1 MYFCKVEQF
10 TFLVETQNILQMGN
24 KLKVREKIIDVARK
38 VFAKYGYK
46 KTTMDDIAIGAQKGK
61 SSIYYYFKSKEEIFE
76 AVVETESK
84 LLFDDILK
92 KIDHPIP
99 AKEKFR
105 VYVFTRLNKIRELSN
120 FYDVLENNFISPLE
134 FIEELQAKYYQREI
148 GILQD
153 ILSEGVKNREFNIQD
168 PEIAAIALVTAIKGL
183 EAPLII
189 RGAKKNLE
197 RQIDY
202 VLKILFYGIMR
213 RN

>member
-1 MYFCKVEQF
+1 
-10 TFLVETQNILQMGN
+10 MGN
-24 KLKVREKIIDVARK
+24 KLKVKERIIEAARI

-84 LLFDDILK
+84 LLFDDILRS
-92 KIDHPIP
+92 INHPIP

-105 VYVFTRLNKIRELSN
+105 IYVFTRLNKIRELSN
-120 FYDVLENNFISPLE
+120 FYDVLEYNFISPLE
-134 FIEELQAKYYQREI
+134 FIEELQVKYYQREI
-148 GILQD
+148 SILQD
-153 ILSEGVKNREFNIQD
+153 ILTEGVKKREFNIQD
-168 PEIAAIALVTAIKGL
+168 TEIAAIALVTAIKGL
-183 EAPLII
+183 ETPLII

>member
-1 MYFCKVEQF
+1 
-10 TFLVETQNILQMGN
+10 MGS
-24 KLKVREKIIDVARK
+24 KSKVRERIIDAART

-46 KTTMDDIAIGAQKGK
+46 KTTMDDIALSAQKGK

-76 AVVETESK
+76 AVVETESR
-84 LLFDDILK
+84 LLFDDIIK
-92 KIDHPIP
+92 KVNLPIT

-105 VYVFTRLNKIRELSN
+105 IYVFTRLNKIRELSN
-120 FYDVLENNFISPLE
+120 FYDVLENNFISPME
-134 FIEELQAKYYQREI
+134 FIEKLQTKYYKREI
-148 GILQD
+148 KILQD
-153 ILSEGVKNREFNIQD
+153 ILQEGVKNKEFNMQD
-168 PEIAAIALVTAIKGL
+168 TEIAAIALVTAIKGL

-189 RGAKKNLE
+189 RGAKRNLE

>member
-1 MYFCKVEQF
+1 
-10 TFLVETQNILQMGN
+10 MGS
-24 KLKVREKIIDVARK
+24 KSKVRERIIDAARV

-46 KTTMDDIAIGAQKGK
+46 KTTMDDIALSAKKGK

-76 AVVETESK
+76 AVVETESR
-84 LLFDDILK
+84 LLFDDIIK
-92 KIDHPIP
+92 KVNLPIT

-105 VYVFTRLNKIRELSN
+105 IYVFTRLNKIRELSN
-120 FYDVLENNFISPLE
+120 FYDVLENNFISPME
-134 FIEELQAKYYQREI
+134 FIEKLQTKYYKREI
-148 GILQD
+148 KILQD
-153 ILSEGVKNREFNIQD
+153 ILQEGVKNKEFNMQD
-168 PEIAAIALVTAIKGL
+168 TEIAAIALVTAIKGL

-189 RGAKKNLE
+189 RGAKRNLE